1 MTTNILTDSQNNITD
16 NTNNWT
22 KYCQIK
28 SITLADPTTKV
39 SSERKYNIY
48 AILLTKIS
56 NQMRFYTRVKI

>member
-39 SSERKYNIY
+39 SSERKYNIH
-48 AILLTKIS
+48 AILLTKNIKS
-56 NQMRFYTRVKI
+56 NEVLYKG